1 MDEWDTF
8 VDTGVQLSLMEENKI
23 GDMCYYWVTPL
34 LREEIFEELS
44 EKEKMF
50 CQETSTIWD

>member
-1 MDEWDTF
+1 
-8 VDTGVQLSLMEENKI
+8 MEENKI